1 MGLDEIE
8 VLLKLATS
16 PKLDTNTLFQAVLGF
31 ENSSLG
37 LNEIDIIF
45 KLATLDDVDNVSN
58 LNRSI
63 WV

>member
-16 PKLDTNTLFQAVLGF
+16 PKLDTNTLFKAVLGF

-37 LNEIDIIF
+37 LNKVDIIS

>member
-1 MGLDEIE
+1 M
-8 VLLKLATS
+8 
-16 PKLDTNTLFQAVLGF
+16 LDTNTLFQAVLGF

-37 LNEIDIIF
+37 LNEINIIF

>member
-1 MGLDEIE
+1 MGLDEME
-8 VLLKLATS
+8 VLLELATS

-31 ENSSLG
+31 ENSILG
-37 LNEIDIIF
+37 LNEIDIIS
-45 KLATLDDVDNVSN
+45 KVATLDEVDNVSN